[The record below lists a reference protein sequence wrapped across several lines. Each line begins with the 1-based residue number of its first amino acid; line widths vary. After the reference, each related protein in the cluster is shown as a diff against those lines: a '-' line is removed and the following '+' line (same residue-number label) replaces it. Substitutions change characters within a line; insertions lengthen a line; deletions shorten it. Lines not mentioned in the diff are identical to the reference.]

1 MSASDVLR
9 AMLTT
14 DPRDVGCDL
23 VFEAID
29 AYVDLVVAGEDPEL
43 RFPGVTAHLR
53 SCPPCHTDFEGLLAA
68 VRDLDLDA

>member
-9 AMLTT
+9 AMLST

-23 VFEAID
+23 VFAAID

-43 RFPGVTAHLR
+43 RHPGVTAHLR

-68 VRDLDLDA
+68 IRDLDA